1 MSSRSLP
8 SVRRHGLARCQVL
21 IQASIQVLSLSLVA
35 MGAQAQTAPPAQ
47 GTPATAAAAAP
58 VDPKAAMSDVDR
70 AKRDADKVFQW
81 IKFHAEKGEKK
92 PAHEAKAEA
101 SKPVSRPVATA
112 APAPAPVARRQE
124 LDPAAE
130 RALAAR
136 NAQDAAP
143 VPVVASASPAPVAIG
158 QSTAQTIAP
167 PSSVPQPMSE
177 APAPQV
183 VSMAAPSTAAP
194 AGRAPEPEPDDE
206 PVPLK
211 LLRKVD
217 PEYPRSLLA
226 QQRAGSVLV
235 QFTVRPD
242 GSVDGAQALR
252 SPDRKLSTA
261 AINAVKQWRFGPIPA
276 PRQVSVEIGFQV
288 E

>member
-1 MSSRSLP
+1 MSSRRLL
-8 SVRRHGLARCQVL
+8 SVPHRGLAVCQVL
-21 IQASIQVLSLSLVA
+21 TLVTLVLALPLSASV
-35 MGAQAQTAPPAQ
+35 AQAQTAP
-47 GTPATAAAAAP
+47 AAATSAAA
-58 VDPKAAMSDVDR
+58 VDPKSADAKAAPLSDVER

-92 PAHEAKAEA
+92 PAHDAKADA
-101 SKPVSRPVATA
+101 PKPVAKPVVAA

-124 LDPAAE
+124 PDIAAE

-136 NAQDAAP
+136 AAQDSAA
-143 VPVVASASPAPVAIG
+143 VPVVASPSPAPAAIG
-158 QSTAQTIAP
+158 QSSAQTIAP

-183 VSMAAPSTAAP
+183 VSMAAPATAAP
-194 AGRAPEPEPDDE
+194 AGKAPEPEPDDE

-217 PEYPRSLLA
+217 PEYPRALLA

-242 GSVDGAQALR
+242 GSVDAAQALR

-261 AINAVKQWRFGPIPA
+261 AVNAVKQWRFGPIPA

-288 E
+288 D

>member
-8 SVRRHGLARCQVL
+8 SVRRHGLAQCQVL
-21 IQASIQVLSLSLVA
+21 IQALSLSLVA
-35 MGAQAQTAPPAQ
+35 MSAQAQTAQPAQ
-47 GTPATAAAAAP
+47 AAPSSAATAAAP
-58 VDPKAAMSDVDR
+58 VDPKAATMSDVDR

-101 SKPVSRPVATA
+101 PKPVARPVVTA
-112 APAPAPVARRQE
+112 APAAAPVARRQD

-136 NAQDAAP
+136 GAQDASP
-143 VPVVASASPAPVAIG
+143 VPVIASASPSPAAIG
-158 QSTAQTIAP
+158 QSAAQTIAP
-167 PSSVPQPMSE
+167 PTSVPQPMSE

-183 VSMAAPSTAAP
+183 VAMAAPSTAP
-194 AGRAPEPEPDDE
+194 IAGKAPEPEPDDE

-217 PEYPRSLLA
+217 PEYPRALLS

-235 QFTVRPD
+235 QFMVRPD
-242 GSVDGAQALR
+242 GSVDAVQAMR

-261 AINAVKQWRFGPIPA
+261 ATNAVKQWRFGPIPA